1 MRGISPS
8 PPKLGELTGLF
19 PGVLT
24 KVDSTE
30 RNFAL
35 SISGEIRTAFTRVR
49 QGFGV
54 REAVPLAVGSLSYR
68 RVICRP
74 VAFGGSAGLWCA
86 VLAMT
91 K

>member
-8 PPKLGELTGLF
+8 PPKLGELT
-19 PGVLT
+19 
-24 KVDSTE
+24 
-30 RNFAL
+30 
-35 SISGEIRTAFTRVR
+35 AFSQVR
-49 QGFGV
+49 HGFGV
-54 REAVPLAVGSLSYR
+54 GEAVPLAVGSLSYR

-86 VLAMT
+86 VLAMP